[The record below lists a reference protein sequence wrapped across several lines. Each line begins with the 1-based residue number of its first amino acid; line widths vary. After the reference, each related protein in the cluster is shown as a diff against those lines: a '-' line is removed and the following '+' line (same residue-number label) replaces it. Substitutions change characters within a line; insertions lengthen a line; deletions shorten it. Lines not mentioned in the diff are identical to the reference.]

1 MFHFNH
7 SGLFTV
13 HAETLRVQSTN
24 KAIVWNNVVI
34 VDRQWSTLLMI
45 RADSLLPR
53 PSPWLHIT

>member
-13 HAETLRVQSTN
+13 QAETFRVQSTN
-24 KAIVWNNVVI
+24 KAIIWNNVVI
-34 VDRQWSTLLMI
+34 VDRQWS
-45 RADSLLPR
+45 ASLLPR